1 VEFFRALAAAYLIGT
16 LSATALAKLKN
27 WRATSVGLL
36 REGVIP
42 GRVAVAVTIAV
53 AAAECLLATGF
64 MLGTDPEVTG
74 FAAPG
79 LFVAFCGDLAL
90 LAIAAWAAPVV
101 VFLAGLLR
109 HSAPLEIDSRFP
121 VEFASHKYDLSR
133 SVTSAS
139 LIRGMPCRSHPIRG
153 PSSRELI
160 RVRRIRR
167 VHRSGARRGRP
178 FGLGSECWCGGGQ
191 DGLVVV
197 CAVSL

>member
-1 VEFFRALAAAYLIGT
+1 MEFFRALAAAYLIGT
-16 LSATALAKLKN
+16 LSATALAKLRN

-74 FAAPG
+74 FAATG
-79 LFVAFCGDLAL
+79 LFVAFCGYQLLVAVKTNALMCTCAGSARSDPASLPAVGGTVLACLVQAALASVLALAGGRPGGDLAL

-109 HSAPLEIDSRFP
+109 HSAPLEIDSRLP
-121 VEFASHKYDLSR
+121 VEFASHKYDFEQ
-133 SVTSAS
+133 
-139 LIRGMPCRSHPIRG
+139 ISH
-153 PSSRELI
+153 
-160 RVRRIRR
+160 VRI
-167 VHRSGARRGRP
+167 VN
-178 FGLGSECWCGGGQ
+178 
-191 DGLVVV
+191 
-197 CAVSL
+197 